1 MEVLSKSS
9 KAVGAPGINGRRVFS
24 ASLANKLIEPM
35 AEVLHLTGPQDATH
49 PHQFGMVMVV
59 VTPS

>member
-1 MEVLSKSS
+1 
-9 KAVGAPGINGRRVFS
+9 
-24 ASLANKLIEPM
+24 M